1 MKTISISDARNHLPS
16 IIDDVMST
24 HEQVVVIRY
33 GAPTV
38 VIMPFRDRGSGANP
52 YPLRGYPISV
62 AKDFDEPM
70 PDLWGALAVAEEPG
84 ACRVGK
90 GSLTR
95 PGTRIG
101 SDAARPA
108 GPGIRKKKG

>member
-1 MKTISISDARNHLPS
+1 MKTISISDARNHLPA

-38 VIMPFRDRGSGANP
+38 VIMPFRDVKSVENP
-52 YPLRGYPISV
+52 YPLRGHPLSV

-70 PDLWGALAVAEEPG
+70 PDLWGALAAAEASG
-84 ACRVGK
+84 TYRKGK
-90 GSLTR
+90 G
-95 PGTRIG
+95 
-101 SDAARPA
+101 
-108 GPGIRKKKG
+108 